1 MKKLKLLILLL
12 VAVLAFAIVG
22 CGSRNGVPSDFKVKV
37 TYCFNGG
44 SINEYSGL
52 TELSLYYRKGSVV
65 AEPGKST
72 AELPVPKRSG
82 YSVGGWYYAEKD
94 ANGELVRDDNGNVKA
109 SSRMFDFTTDKAE
122 EDTWLVVVW
131 VGKIRVTFVNLY
143 LNGMDTCYTATYES
157 GKAFNRPPV
166 ATSWIDGEN
175 IKIAGY
181 YWSFDEQTGE
191 YSDPI
196 EFGSLTFD
204 DLNARLPEEP
214 EMQGEYILLQVY
226 VKLEQ
231 V

>member
-1 MKKLKLLILLL
+1 MKKLKLFLLLL
-12 VAVLAFAIVG
+12 VAVLTFAIVG
-22 CGSRNGVPSDFKVKV
+22 CGTRNGVPSDFAVKI

-44 SINEYSGL
+44 SINEYPGL

-65 AEPGKST
+65 AEPGRST
-72 AELPVPKRSG
+72 SELPVPKRSG
-82 YSVGGWYYAEKD
+82 YSIGGWYYAEME
-94 ANGELVRDDNGNVKA
+94 NGEVVRDENGNAKP
-109 SSRMFDFTTDKAE
+109 SSRKFDFVTDKAE
-122 EDTWLVVVW
+122 NDTWLVVEW

-143 LNGMDTCYTATYES
+143 LNGMETCYTSTYES
-157 GKAFNRPPV
+157 GKPFNRPSLNV
-166 ATSWIDGEN
+166 SWIDGEN
-175 IKIAGY
+175 IPIAGY

-196 EFGSLTFD
+196 EFGNLTFD
-204 DLNARLPEEP
+204 DLNARVPEEP